1 MTGRM
6 RVIDRWRTRL
16 TANQRSAAECPA
28 HRRWVHRIYVRV
40 YRFLIS
46 CYGAGEWQPDTDAE
60 SAPGEEPSRMEFV
73 DNTEGAQGT
82 RPKSADR
89 IRATL
94 DAVHDARENPP
105 SAGKRGFG
113 LNYSDWVA
121 VASKS
126 SLVSPRRLVQL
137 LCSYGLEARQVR
149 RGDDVIVEV
158 FAGRLDEAMELLE
171 RHRPSL
177 RIRRRSARRPQA
189 AQPGRS
195 EAEEHGLCHAACF
208 GGFVGAVVGALPML
222 LLMGVLDAVWSPRSS
237 SAGGTIATLVYSI
250 GWGIFVLVGAIAGVW
265 RYYKRTN

>member
-6 RVIDRWRTRL
+6 RVVDRWRTRL

-28 HRRWVHRIYVRV
+28 HRRWVHKIYVRV

-46 CYGAGEWQPDTDAE
+46 CYGAGEWQPDADAE

-73 DNTEGAQGT
+73 DNTEGAQGA

-113 LNYSDWVA
+113 LKYSDWVA

-126 SLVSPRRLVQL
+126 SLVSPGRLVQL

-171 RHRPSL
+171 CHRPSL
-177 RIRRRSARRPQA
+177 RIASRHRRERVIEDIIRN
-189 AQPGRS
+189 
-195 EAEEHGLCHAACF
+195 ACF

-222 LLMGVLDAVWSPRSS
+222 LMMGVLDAVWSLRSS
-237 SAGGTIATLVYSI
+237 SAGGTIATVVYSI
-250 GWGIFVLVGAIAGVW
+250 GWGIFALAGAIVGVW
-265 RYYKRTN
+265 RYYKTSN